1 MEKKKS
7 NSWVYILCDAFPL
20 LALGCII
27 VISMVI
33 ALIPPKVSEWKKV
46 IVVSRSEI
54 IVPYK
59 RSSETE
65 VSLVFSDGTTWKGSP
80 STAKSEQQHL
90 LHAQKGDVECYRYN
104 SHYFGGKQWK

>member
-1 MEKKKS
+1 MEKQKDR
-7 NSWVYILCDAFPL
+7 SWIPMFIIGMILFVWF
-20 LALGCII
+20 GG
-27 VISMVI
+27 MTFI
-33 ALIPPKVSEWKKV
+33 ALKPPKVSEWKKV

-54 IVPYK
+54 IVPCGFG
-59 RSSETE
+59 SETE
-65 VSLVFSDGTTWKGSP
+65 VSLVFSDGTTWKGYP

>member
-1 MEKKKS
+1 MKKQKDR
-7 NSWVYILCDAFPL
+7 SWIPMFIIGMILFVWF
-20 LALGCII
+20 GG
-27 VISMVI
+27 MTFI
-33 ALIPPKVSEWKKV
+33 ALKPPKVSEWKKV

-59 RSSETE
+59 LSSETE